1 MMHFE
6 TNGKVAVITMDDGKA
21 NAMSPAFSQAVLDGL
36 ERAKS
41 EAQAVLLVGRPGRF
55 SAGFDLKVIAQGGE
69 ARTHMVALGVKMMY
83 GLFTHPQ
90 PVVMA
95 CTGHA
100 LAGGAFILLTGDTRV
115 GTQGDFKIG
124 LNEVAIGMSLPDW
137 GIALA
142 QNRLSRR
149 HITAATIQAH
159 IYDPDGAVDAGYLDE
174 VCEAD
179 VLLETALARA
189 NALAELPQ
197 ANYAKMKALMRQDSI
212 AQIRQSIG
220 A

>member
-6 TNGKVAVITMDDGKA
+6 VDGKVAIMTMDDGKA
-21 NAMSPAFSQAVLDGL
+21 NAMSPAFSSAVLDGL
-36 ERAKS
+36 ERAKA
-41 EAQAVLLVGRPGRF
+41 EAEAVLMVGRPGRF
-55 SAGFDLKVIAQGGE
+55 SAGFDLKVIAEGGD
-69 ARTHMVALGVKMMY
+69 ARAHMVQQGVKMML

-100 LAGGAFILLTGDTRV
+100 LAGGVFILLTGDTRI
-115 GTQGDFKIG
+115 GTAGDFKIG

-149 HITAATIQAH
+149 HITAATVQAR
-159 IYDPDGAVDAGYLDE
+159 IYNPEGAVDAGYLDE
-174 VCEAD
+174 ICESDA
-179 VLLETALARA
+179 LLDTALAKA
-189 NALAELPQ
+189 KALAELPQ
-197 ANYAKMKALMRQDSI
+197 ANYAKMKMLMRQDAI
-212 AQIRQSIG
+212 EQIQGSMR
-220 A
+220 

>member
-1 MMHFE
+1 MMHFKID
-6 TNGKVAVITMDDGKA
+6 GKVAI
-21 NAMSPAFSQAVLDGL
+21 AMSPAFSQAVIDGL

-41 EAQAVLLVGRPGRF
+41 EAQAVLMVGRPGRF
-55 SAGFDLKVIAQGGE
+55 SAGFDLKVIAPGGE
-69 ARTHMVALGVKMMY
+69 ARTHMVKLGVKMLY
-83 GLFTHPQ
+83 NLFTHPQ

-95 CTGHA
+95 FTGHA
-100 LAGGAFILLTGDTRV
+100 LVGGAFMLLTGDTRI
-115 GTQGDFKIG
+115 GTKGDFKIG

-149 HITAATIQAH
+149 HITAATIQAQ
-159 IYDPDGAVDAGYLDE
+159 IYDPAGAVDAGYLDE
-174 VCEAD
+174 VCEAEA
-179 VLLETALARA
+179 LLEMALTRA

-197 ANYAKMKALMRQDSI
+197 ANYAKMKTLMRQDAI
-212 AQIRQSIG
+212 EQIRQSM